1 MMKDNEW
8 KLKEVDKS
16 KRRKWDKRCKK
27 GEIREGRGVG
37 DKRKERE
44 RKEEGRGEKKRKIR
58 MDEVKE
64 KGVKKKD
71 EN

>member
-1 MMKDNEW
+1 MKDNEW

-37 DKRKERE
+37 DKRKERGGKR
-44 RKEEGRGEKKRKIR
+44 RKEKKNKNGWS
-58 MDEVKE
+58 
-64 KGVKKKD
+64 KGKGC
-71 EN
+71 

>member
-1 MMKDNEW
+1 MKDNEW

-44 RKEEGRGEKKRKIR
+44 RKEEGRGGKRREEKKNKNGWS
-58 MDEVKE
+58 
-64 KGVKKKD
+64 KGKGC
-71 EN
+71 